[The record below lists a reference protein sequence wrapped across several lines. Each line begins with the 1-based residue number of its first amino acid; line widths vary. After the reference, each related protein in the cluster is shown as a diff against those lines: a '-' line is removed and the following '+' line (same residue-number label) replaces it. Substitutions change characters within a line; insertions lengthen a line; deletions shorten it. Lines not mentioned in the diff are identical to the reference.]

1 MNSRPIPILGCLE
14 EGKDEDDGQSGVG
27 ENDDIELGLASRRSE
42 IEIQIQKTP
51 SQILAVATHDVPVR
65 SFT

>member
-27 ENDDIELGLASRRSE
+27 EDDDLELGLVSHRSE
-42 IEIQIQKTP
+42 IEFQLEEFP
-51 SQILAVATHDVPVR
+51 SSFIVAATNNVPVR